1 VSTRARG
8 AIACPASR
16 QSLGAHGNV
25 IVRVTCAAVVAV
37 LAVWVLNS
45 FLLPVLVAGVT
56 AIASW
61 PLYERF
67 AQRMPGRLS
76 QSVTPLIFTVLMTT
90 FVLAPLTFAF
100 TALAGEAH
108 TLLLAIAAAD
118 KQGIAA
124 PQWLEKLPL
133 AGSWLVERWQAELS
147 RPGALLGWAQRTN
160 TAALLG
166 WAQSIGHFMARHV
179 FIIGFAILVLFFLYQ
194 QGESIAADFR
204 RLLARRIGEQAEH
217 LLDVAL
223 RALRA
228 SVNSMLVVG
237 LFDGI
242 LIGIVY
248 AVAGAP
254 HAVLWAAIT
263 GSLAV
268 APLVGYLVLAVLT
281 LKLAMTGTAAP
292 ALLSFSAGCLVL
304 FCGDKIVR
312 PRIARE
318 GTGLAFVWVLMGCLG
333 GFEVLGLVGLVIGPV
348 VLTLA
353 RELWAQSLRDVV
365 SGTTGSGR

>member
-1 VSTRARG
+1 MSARTRG
-8 AIACPASR
+8 AIDYAASR
-16 QSLGAHGNV
+16 ESLDARSNAG
-25 IVRVTCAAVVAV
+25 IRVAFTAVVAV
-37 LAVWVLNS
+37 LAVWILNS

-61 PLYERF
+61 PLYQRF
-67 AQRMPGRLS
+67 AERMPGRLA
-76 QSVTPLIFTVLMTT
+76 QGVTPLIFTVLITT

-124 PQWLEKLPL
+124 PQWLEKLPV

-147 RPGALLGWAQRTN
+147 RPGALIGWAQRTD

-179 FIIGFAILVLFFLYQ
+179 FIIAFAVLVQFFLYQ
-194 QGESIAADFR
+194 QGESITADFR
-204 RLLARRIGEQAEH
+204 RLLARRLGEQAEH

-268 APLVGYLVLAVLT
+268 APLVGYLVLAMLT
-281 LKLAMTGTAAP
+281 LKLAMTGAAAP